1 MRTLGFVL
9 EAVAGDQQ
17 VRLGHPEDVVDG
29 SGRQDL
35 PHGLRDDVSRLGAPH
50 LHGAQEAHD
59 EELVQDG
66 VWRTGQSVA
75 G

>member
-1 MRTLGFVL
+1 MMLRFIL

-29 SGRQDL
+29 SGCHDL
-35 PHGLRDDVSRLGAPH
+35 PHGLGDDVSRLGAPH

-59 EELVQDG
+59 EELVEDG
-66 VWRTGQSVA
+66 VWRTRR
-75 G
+75 